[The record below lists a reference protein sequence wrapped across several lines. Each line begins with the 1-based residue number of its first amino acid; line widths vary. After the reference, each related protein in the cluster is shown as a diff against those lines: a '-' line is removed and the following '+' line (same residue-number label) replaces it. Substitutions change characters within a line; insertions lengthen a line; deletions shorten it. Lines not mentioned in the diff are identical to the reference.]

1 MKVRSFPRS
10 MGRLTAPLFLFLS
23 GMAVPVALG
32 AARGQESPSGS
43 FGRIGIHRLIP
54 NALVY
59 EHEGQVRVLTY
70 SKSAEPQRYGMI
82 TMTGDVRT
90 WSLREAM
97 EELAAKSRKKRGL
110 EPAAEE
116 EEAAAE
122 LEAEAPSRKR
132 RKALVDDDDDE

>member
-97 EELAAKSRKKRGL
+97 EELADKHDVQPAGSGDGEGADPVRPGPEPETKQRRSPKK
-110 EPAAEE
+110 
-116 EEAAAE
+116 
-122 LEAEAPSRKR
+122 
-132 RKALVDDDDDE
+132 D